1 MRGDYAVYAG
11 CTMSEDLCAGCEDPA
26 CKRREAWDNYAAKM
40 SQYIRSS
47 SVETI
52 AAAVD
57 MQKALHAFGTEYKA
71 CYARINQRLEN
82 LKRFASELENQQ

>member
-1 MRGDYAVYAG
+1 
-11 CTMSEDLCAGCEDPA
+11 MSADLCAGCEDPA
-26 CKRREAWDNYAAKM
+26 CKRRDAWDNYAAKM

-47 SVETI
+47 SAETI
-52 AAAVD
+52 GAAVD

-82 LKRFASELENQQ
+82 LKRFASDLENCQ